1 MKLTNK
7 YGAPGS
13 IVDAIH
19 NDPYTKDGADFSV
32 TELIKPPQIRR
43 LWQEHEDEISI
54 DVRDEMFKL
63 LGTAVHNLLDSAPKC
78 GQCDGTGEWWLGLDA
93 YPSDIPTTIWEKF
106 KVWSRLGGDSCA
118 PCDSCDGTG
127 VIDDG
132 KTREKRFHANH
143 DGTSI
148 SGAVDLIGDDGAV
161 IDYKVTSTYSVKRG
175 LKEDWEK
182 QLNLYAWLLRQNGVA
197 VTSLNIVAIC
207 RDWARS
213 KVGTYQYPDSMV
225 VTLKVP
231 VWSESRQDRYLAERI
246 RVHSMESTLPC
257 TTEERWARGAYKVTG
272 GRGRPKPFD
281 SRHEAEKHL
290 MVADN
295 PKLKIVEAEARYIRC
310 EDWCDV
316 APFCP
321 QWTHANVA
329 FAEND
334 FPIVN
339 GKEGENERPK

>member
-78 GQCDGTGEWWLGLDA
+78 GQCD
-93 YPSDIPTTIWEKF
+93 
-106 KVWSRLGGDSCA
+106 

-231 VWSESRQDRYLAERI
+231 VWSDSRQDRYIAERI

-290 MVADN
+290 MVTDN
-295 PKLKIVEAEARYIRC
+295 PKLKIIEAEAKYIRC
-310 EDWCDV
+310 EDWCEV

-321 QWTHANVA
+321 QWTHANAV

-339 GKEGENERPK
+339 KEEQT

>member
-7 YGAPGS
+7 YGAPAS
-13 IVDAIH
+13 IVAAIQ

-32 TELIKPPQIRR
+32 TELISPPQIRR
-43 LWQEHEDEISI
+43 LWKEYEDEISI
-54 DVRDEMFKL
+54 DVREEFWKL
-63 LGTAVHNLLDSAPKC
+63 LGKGVHAALEQAESE
-78 GQCDGTGEWWLGLDA
+78 GTKE
-93 YPSDIPTTIWEKF
+93 E
-106 KVWSRLGGDSCA
+106 
-118 PCDSCDGTG
+118 
-127 VIDDG
+127 
-132 KTREKRFHANH
+132 RFHAEH
-143 DGTSI
+143 EGVTI
-148 SGAVDLIGDDGAV
+148 SGAVDLIEDDGSV
-161 IDYKVTSTYSVKRG
+161 TDYKVTSVYSVKRG

-182 QLNLYAWLLRQNGVA
+182 QLNLYSWLLRQNGVT

-207 RDWARS
+207 RDWVRS

-246 RVHSMESTLPC
+246 RIHSMESTLPC

-321 QWTHANVA
+321 QWTHANAA

-339 GKEGENERPK
+339 KEEQI